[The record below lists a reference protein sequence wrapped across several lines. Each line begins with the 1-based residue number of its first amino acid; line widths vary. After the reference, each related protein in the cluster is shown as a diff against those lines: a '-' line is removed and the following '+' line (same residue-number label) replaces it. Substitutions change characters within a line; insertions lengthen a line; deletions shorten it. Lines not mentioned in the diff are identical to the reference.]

1 MIDAQLEKQL
11 QGFSALQSLFD
22 TDFDVRRL
30 FTAED
35 ALEAGEYGRLTVE
48 ALQKDPAANQLFAE
62 RWTLPEL
69 NLSTFLQLPE
79 GSFGR
84 VYADMLVANGFDPD
98 YVIQIAPV
106 EGDDDLSYFKRLWR
120 TTHDFHHIAT
130 GIGTDPRGEVALQ
143 AFLMGQLPIPFSV
156 VVVSMGLLR
165 TSVVQPDRIPALI
178 DAISDAFRRGRHSP
192 QLLLAQRWDRF
203 WALPVAEVRQ
213 QLQIAD

>member
-1 MIDAQLEKQL
+1 MIDALFEQQL
-11 QGFSALQSLFD
+11 QGFSALQSLFE

-48 ALQKDPAANQLFAE
+48 ALRNDPAANQLFTD
-62 RWTLPEL
+62 RWTLPDL
-69 NLSTFLQLPE
+69 DLSVFLKLPE

-84 VYADMLVANGFDPD
+84 VYAEMLVSNGFAPD

-120 TTHDFHHIAT
+120 TTHDFHHIST
-130 GIGTDPRGEVALQ
+130 GLGTDPRGEVALQ

-165 TSVVQPDRIPALI
+165 TSVAQPDHIPGLI

-192 QLLLAQRWDRF
+192 QLLLAQRWDHF
-203 WALPVAEVRQ
+203 WDLPVAAVRQ

>member
-1 MIDAQLEKQL
+1 MIDAQLEQQL
-11 QGFSALQSLFD
+11 QGFSALQNLFD

-48 ALQKDPAANQLFAE
+48 ALRNDPAANQLFIE
-62 RWTLPEL
+62 RWALPEL
-69 NLSTFLQLPE
+69 HLATFLQLPE

-84 VYADMLVANGFDPD
+84 VYAELLVGNGFDPD
-98 YVIQIAPV
+98 YVIKIAPV

-130 GIGTDPRGEVALQ
+130 GLGTDPRGEVALQ

-165 TSVVQPDRIPALI
+165 TSVTQPDRIPGLI
-178 DAISDAFRRGRHSP
+178 DAISDAFRRGRNSP
-192 QLLLAQRWDRF
+192 QLLLAQRWDQF
-203 WALPVAEVRQ
+203 WDLPVAEVQ
-213 QLQIAD
+213 QRLQIVD